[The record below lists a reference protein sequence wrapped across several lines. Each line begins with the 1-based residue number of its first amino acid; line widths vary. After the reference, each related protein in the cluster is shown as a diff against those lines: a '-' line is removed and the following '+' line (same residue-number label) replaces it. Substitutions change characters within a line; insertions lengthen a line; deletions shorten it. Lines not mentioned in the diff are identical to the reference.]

1 MRDLEAIDNHLIG
14 LGLDP
19 EELQRRLFGQRG
31 TMMRPTQ
38 PALQGLPLPQP
49 RGADLTPATSN
60 AVARPGNALGSNTFR
75 SSDERL
81 PLSQPRGQDLTPL
94 ATPPAGTATRRVE
107 PLPAPAAPAAA
118 TNPLEGLPLATNRAA
133 APTLAASPARTST
146 APVRPA
152 PTNAADMEQ
161 YGILPYTPPSPL
173 DRYRTL
179 AGQEPRRDQF
189 PVPKLKTWQK
199 ILLPIASFAAEFGRP
214 GQGIAAMKEG
224 FEGPQRE
231 RDKKFTQAHQQWEGQ
246 LGRVGEEIKLGEVA
260 ARTRKLD
267 EKPDKPEDKKIDEY
281 TNADGKRTLTFQ
293 RPDGSIYDKTGGD
306 VNLKE
311 PVQRTETPF
320 SLWRKQHPKDD
331 VSEYFKL
338 QPEARAQVKADQGGV
353 ETPAQKQA
361 RIRSM
366 NLAETQKNAALRSAE
381 NTIRNR
387 YGFKGFM
394 ATEEWPPEAIN
405 ELNEMKQAI
414 QDEYETKLSN
424 LGADV
429 THFDYLQQRQ
439 PQRTATRSAGSASQT
454 GKALDPDNPDHRA
467 IAAQILQEAG
477 GDKAK
482 ARQIARS
489 RGFKF

>member
-1 MRDLEAIDNHLIG
+1 MKAFVIA
-14 LGLDP
+14 
-19 EELQRRLFGQRG
+19 LFV
-31 TMMRPTQ
+31 
-38 PALQGLPLPQP
+38 LL
-49 RGADLTPATSN
+49 ATG
-60 AVARPGNALGSNTFR
+60 VAHAQLLSPG
-75 SSDERL
+75 
-81 PLSQPRGQDLTPL
+81 PL
-94 ATPPAGTATRRVE
+94 AGFRKSGVAGYSD
-107 PLPAPAAPAAA
+107 LPI
-118 TNPLEGLPLATNRAA
+118 
-133 APTLAASPARTST
+133 PTLASSSLPGIVASNP
-146 APVRPA
+146 PVLTQGSRP
-152 PTNAADMEQ
+152 Q
-161 YGILPYTPPSPL
+161 LFLPS
-173 DRYRTL
+173 
-179 AGQEPRRDQF
+179 AQ
-189 PVPKLKTWQK
+189 
-199 ILLPIASFAAEFGRP
+199 
-214 GQGIAAMKEG
+214 
-224 FEGPQRE
+224 
-231 RDKKFTQAHQQWEGQ
+231 
-246 LGRVGEEIKLGEVA
+246 
-260 ARTRKLD
+260 
-267 EKPDKPEDKKIDEY
+267 
-281 TNADGKRTLTFQ
+281 
-293 RPDGSIYDKTGGD
+293 
-306 VNLKE
+306 
-311 PVQRTETPF
+311 QRTERNETPF
-320 SLWRKQHPKDD
+320 SVWREQNPNAP
-331 VSEYFKL
+331 VGEYL
-338 QPEARAQVKADQGGV
+338 RLAPEARADVRNDQGSR
-353 ETPAQKQA
+353 ETPAQEQA